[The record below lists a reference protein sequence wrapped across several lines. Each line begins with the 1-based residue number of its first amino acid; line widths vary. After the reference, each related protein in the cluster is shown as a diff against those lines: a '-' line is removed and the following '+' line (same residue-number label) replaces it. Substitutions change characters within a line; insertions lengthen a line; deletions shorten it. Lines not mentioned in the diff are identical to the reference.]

1 MEFGFSSC
9 CIQIPRVFL
18 FVCFWVEAE
27 MEGWVAV
34 DFFRCQHYI
43 NLYTDIRVILRR
55 KSQLRSFWTL
65 LIAIIQRQANHFPN
79 LWIESH
85 YLEFCGFS
93 FCFKALFICSV
104 WALPWLNC
112 YKTQNRAQ
120 GISVPELASETTSLP
135 LHIWTGT
142 KSFIT
147 LWICEAGL
155 QNVRDPGI
163 GKPLMPNHCWKLLC
177 LFPPPPPCLQWSEL
191 CV

>member
-1 MEFGFSSC
+1 M
-9 CIQIPRVFL
+9 
-18 FVCFWVEAE
+18 
-27 MEGWVAV
+27 

-43 NLYTDIRVILRR
+43 NLYTDKRVILRR

-65 LIAIIQRQANHFPN
+65 LIAIRQRQVNHFPS

-93 FCFKALFICSV
+93 FCFKALYICSV
-104 WALPWLNC
+104 WALPRLNC

-120 GISVPELASETTSLP
+120 GIFCPRANLRDNFFTSN
-135 LHIWTGT
+135 IWTGT

-147 LWICEAGL
+147 IWICEAGL

-163 GKPLMPNHCWKLLC
+163 GKPLMPNHC
-177 LFPPPPPCLQWSEL
+177 
-191 CV
+191 